1 MTESKKFGFW
11 ETQADKFISACL
23 CLPVFIVLLLTALS
37 YIGVKL
43 FFSKQEIIHLIETTC
58 K

>member
-1 MTESKKFGFW
+1 MTEHKEFGW
-11 ETQADKFISACL
+11 WGTQADKLVSACL
-23 CLPVFIVLLLTALS
+23 CPPVFIVLLLTLLS

-43 FFSKQEIIHLIETTC
+43 FFSKQEIMHLIETTC